1 MSAQR
6 YTVQYSIINN
16 MAKST
21 FFKLFAQAFYLKK
34 EDFELS
40 ALALLMKNIL
50 NKKKN
55 KVKSS
60 TEVS

>member
-1 MSAQR
+1 MSVQR

-50 NKKKN
+50 NKKKIR
-55 KVKSS
+55 
-60 TEVS
+60 